1 MRKANCEDSTKGG
14 KGTGTRP
21 SAYVTSHQI
30 SLRADTTGSPKH
42 SQSHTS
48 SIAKITPSSLP
59 TASSS
64 FLHWS
69 DLAGV
74 LSTTSSA
81 ITHGSP
87 YRQRVRCYLRATV
100 IRTRSWIH
108 CQRRGRGAVDV
119 VGLGEFSFGDG
130 DRVGHEGG
138 SGITNRWMSK
148 RGSDSVLEIDA
159 VVFNFLW
166 RYLDVFLSLQVY
178 NWMGNN
184 DCERVR
190 LHLFWRCDCHSLA
203 SGNDMAIF

>member
-1 MRKANCEDSTKGG
+1 M
-14 KGTGTRP
+14 
-21 SAYVTSHQI
+21 TSHQI

-42 SQSHTS
+42 SRSHTS

-64 FLHWS
+64 FLHWL
-69 DLAGV
+69 DHAGI
-74 LSTTSSA
+74 LSSASSA

-166 RYLDVFLSLQVY
+166 RYFCRFRCTTGWATVSESDFISFGGVIVTPSRQVMI
-178 NWMGNN
+178 WRSS
-184 DCERVR
+184 ERV
-190 LHLFWRCDCHSLA
+190 A
-203 SGNDMAIF
+203 